1 MHIRFCAFY
10 NISTWKIID
19 DVMHQLRRHARL
31 TTVYLY
37 GNSIP
42 IDVNIFHKAQ
52 HLKAITYVLE
62 LI

>member
-1 MHIRFCAFY
+1 
-10 NISTWKIID
+10 
-19 DVMHQLRRHARL
+19 MHQLRRHAHL

-37 GNSIP
+37 SDSISVH
-42 IDVNIFHKAQ
+42 VNIFHKAQ